1 MTFKRGF
8 TLIEVMA
15 SLVLLAVALV
25 SLLQLRNDAVA
36 RAATARSTS
45 IASRLGLSFIHKVEA
60 GRVADLFDGFQG
72 DFAEDGFGD
81 FSYMVGIGDGSA
93 FAGDPGS
100 ESEMAWRDSARTAE
114 EDDSEVAELPE
125 YTRIFLSISWP
136 GSSGEDASLRLET
149 LLPTWAV
156 HQDFELWEAL
166 WATNSPGDIQ

>member
-1 MTFKRGF
+1 MTSKRGF

-15 SLVLLAVALV
+15 PLVLLAVALV

-36 RAATARSTS
+36 RAATARSGS

-100 ESEMAWRDSARTAE
+100 DSEMTWRDSARATE
-114 EDDSEVAELPE
+114 EDDSEA
-125 YTRIFLSISWP
+125 SIASGAQKVRYQP
-136 GSSGEDASLRLET
+136 PSSMGFSFYVDQSTQTIRVFYKVEFCSLRT
-149 LLPTWAV
+149 
-156 HQDFELWEAL
+156 
-166 WATNSPGDIQ
+166 